1 MSKLIDVH
9 QLAFLFGITDRWVQR
24 MADEHGMPR
33 EEHGMYDPIRCTQWY
48 TNFLRA
54 QMKSA
59 NFDQKA
65 RLTKATADMREL
77 ELARRRGEL
86 VEARVVERV
95 VADFVLASKARLL
108 GLPDKLAARLAA
120 EKRPAGVKKSCR
132 RNCSPH

>member
-1 MSKLIDVH
+1 MIDVH
-9 QLAFLFGITDRWVQR
+9 QLAFLFGIGERWVQR
-24 MADEHGMPR
+24 LADEHGMPR
-33 EEHGMYDPIRCTQWY
+33 EEHGLYDPIRCTQWY
-48 TNFLRA
+48 TAFLRA

-65 RLTKATADMREL
+65 RLTRANADLREL

-86 VEARVVERV
+86 VEARKVSRL

-120 EKRPAGVKKSCR
+120 EKRPAGIKKNCR
-132 RNCSPH
+132 RSCSPH